1 MAASSVSDELERE
14 LLQELESSPPVPP
27 PPPPPAIP
35 PPPVPPPADDVVF
48 RHEVMIRRALVD
60 FGDECFDRIICKL
73 QELDVSLKTRKLI
86 DEKVRQDILGPLRE
100 C

>member
-1 MAASSVSDELERE
+1 
-14 LLQELESSPPVPP
+14 
-27 PPPPPAIP
+27 
-35 PPPVPPPADDVVF
+35 
-48 RHEVMIRRALVD
+48 MIRRALVD